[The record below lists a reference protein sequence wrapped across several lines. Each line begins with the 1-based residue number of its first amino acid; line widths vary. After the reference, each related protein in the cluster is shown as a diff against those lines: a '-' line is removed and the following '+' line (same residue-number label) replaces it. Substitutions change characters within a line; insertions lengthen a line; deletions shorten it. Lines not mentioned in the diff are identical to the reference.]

1 MEPSGRN
8 RWQPAA
14 MGEPRKRLGQ
24 AKTVRADLVDELA
37 SR

>member
-14 MGEPRKRLGQ
+14 MVAGRTLH
-24 AKTVRADLVDELA
+24 ALVVPEESDTGRTLTSA
-37 SR
+37 